1 MQEVTADKLQIA
13 YEGPALEGGR
23 MAMLALGSSLRG
35 QALLILRVKDI
46 LYGDRVAVRVEV
58 DDKFESSSLIVPV
71 HIFTDAIKVAE
82 DLLTGQGATALV
94 NLMQILGFFGVSGFS
109 IYTLFKRLKG
119 RRIEKPEDI
128 PKDLKIDISVELL
141 IRIYNDPEVQAQLR
155 KTLEPLHQDGIE
167 EFQTRRQGVVIE
179 RVSKKDLH
187 DADEAELE
195 DLTKDEEIELDI
207 EKSAWRKNLAWHFSD
222 GRTSFDAKI
231 EDENFWNR
239 IAQGEAFAGG
249 DRLRVH
255 LRTKARRTAFGTL
268 KVERVIPTV
277 IDVDHARHKQ
287 PKLFGDEPAA

>member
-35 QALLILRVKDI
+35 QALLIVRVKDI
-46 LYGDRVAVRVEV
+46 LYGDRVALRVEV

-71 HIFTDAIKVAE
+71 HIFTDAIKAAE
-82 DLLTGQGATALV
+82 ALLTGPGATALV
-94 NLMQILGFFGVSGFS
+94 NLMQLLGFFGVSGFS

-128 PKDLKIDISVELL
+128 PKALKIDISIELL

-155 KTLEPLHQDGIE
+155 KALEPLHQDGVE

-187 DADEAELE
+187 EADEAEIE
-195 DLTKDEEIELDI
+195 DLTKDEEVELDI
-207 EKSAWRKNLAWHFSD
+207 EKSAWRRNLAWHFSD

-231 EDENFWNR
+231 EDENFWKR
-239 IAQGEAFAGG
+239 IAHGEAFAGG

-255 LRTKARRTAFGTL
+255 LRTTARRTTFGTL

-277 IDVDHARHKQ
+277 IDVDHARQKQ
-287 PKLFGDEPAA
+287 PKLFGGEPAA